1 MGVMTSV
8 PISEILDC
16 PSTGT
21 YSFEKAAGLF
31 QYDNKPK

>member
-8 PISEILDC
+8 PISKILYC
-16 PSTGT
+16 PLTGT